1 MPLTGSSRYERIKF
15 LGEGTFATVYK
26 ARDLNDPTGRVVAI
40 KKIKLGNRTEARDG
54 INRTALR
61 EIKLLQELKHEN
73 LIELVDVFGQ
83 KSNISL
89 VLDFMET
96 DLEVIIRDQSI
107 MITPP
112 HTKAFLLATIRGLEY
127 LHMHFVLH
135 RDLKPNNLLIDLN
148 GIVKIGDF
156 GLAKQFGSPS
166 RELTNQ
172 VVTRWYRPP
181 ELMFGARQY
190 STGVD
195 MWSVGCIAAELLT
208 RRAFLPGTSDLD
220 QLSKI
225 FEALGSPTEEN
236 WPNVKS
242 LPDYVEFRATP
253 GFPLRDI
260 FTAAGDD
267 LIELLQ
273 GLFYLYPPRR
283 LTASQAL
290 QLPYFSNHPAPTPP
304 LNLPLPSTCKAEQE
318 KAIRAGVLGK
328 RKLGTGFSDHLAKR
342 LFV

>member
-1 MPLTGSSRYERIKF
+1 
-15 LGEGTFATVYK
+15 
-26 ARDLNDPTGRVVAI
+26 
-40 KKIKLGNRTEARDG
+40 
-54 INRTALR
+54 
-61 EIKLLQELKHEN
+61 
-73 LIELVDVFGQ
+73 
-83 KSNISL
+83 
-89 VLDFMET
+89 
-96 DLEVIIRDQSI
+96 
-107 MITPP
+107 
-112 HTKAFLLATIRGLEY
+112 
-127 LHMHFVLH
+127 
-135 RDLKPNNLLIDLN
+135 
-148 GIVKIGDF
+148 
-156 GLAKQFGSPS
+156 
-166 RELTNQ
+166 
-172 VVTRWYRPP
+172 
-181 ELMFGARQY
+181 
-190 STGVD
+190 

-290 QLPYFSNHPAPTPP
+290 RKFNFCRIYFYQKLAHTQKSP
-304 LNLPLPSTCKAEQE
+304 LK
-318 KAIRAGVLGK
+318 IIVG
-328 RKLGTGFSDHLAKR
+328 
-342 LFV
+342 